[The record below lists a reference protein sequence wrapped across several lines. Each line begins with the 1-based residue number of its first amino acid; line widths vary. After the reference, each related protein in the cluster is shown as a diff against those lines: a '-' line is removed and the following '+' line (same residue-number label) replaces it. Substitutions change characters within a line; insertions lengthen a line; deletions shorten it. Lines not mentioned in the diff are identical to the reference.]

1 MELEILQSINISN
14 RKALS
19 ASTSTFNLD
28 NQQQQST
35 TTINNNNNIDKPGT
49 GTIREALAAWQLRVG
64 LQAWSSRVWSAASRI
79 RLSF

>member
-28 NQQQQST
+28 NQQQQPTTT
-35 TTINNNNNIDKPGT
+35 TTILTNLGP
-49 GTIREALAAWQLRVG
+49 EL
-64 LQAWSSRVWSAASRI
+64 SE
-79 RLSF
+79 RLSQLGNSAWVFRLGRREFGRLRAGFG